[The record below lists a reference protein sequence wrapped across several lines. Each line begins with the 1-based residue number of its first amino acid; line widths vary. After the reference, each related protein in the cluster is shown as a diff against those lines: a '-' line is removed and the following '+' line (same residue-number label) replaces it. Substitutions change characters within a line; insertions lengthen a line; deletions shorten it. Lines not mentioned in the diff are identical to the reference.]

1 MSVVHSEQYFNAR
14 PAAETT
20 GKLHRASKSVE
31 ELGFWFFIVTI
42 AIFGCIQGNVGD
54 PSRSLLA
61 SLLCLFCFLRAL
73 SSLLSGSLRSSDPVL
88 ILPLVGIVGVAVL
101 QLLPFGSGL
110 VSKDPFET
118 RSFIVFFSTLILA
131 GESLRHLTNN
141 SRRLRMLVGTVI
153 VVGACSA
160 VYGIVRSFLFEPNEQ
175 YAQFA
180 NRNHYAV
187 LAEMATGLLLGSLT
201 KGQLPRIYRFVG
213 WLCLAII
220 LYSLLTAGSRGGL
233 ISLIAML
240 VFSVMLHTF
249 FSTSTAETPNIRPR
263 LKMKILGA
271 VSACVLIV
279 IVSVAAIGLIGGN
292 TVVTRFEQVR
302 DEVESQ
308 SDTRLNRGTIWNIT
322 LELIQERPVVGAG
335 FGAYAAAITPF
346 DHSNGTWPLE
356 QAHNEYLEILANGG
370 IVSLVFFGIFLFLV
384 ARRVLPGLQARDRL
398 RRATCFGAAVG
409 IFGVLVHSLVDF
421 GLHVPLNAIVFVVL
435 LVVATSGSN
444 QESPNPIQ

>member
-1 MSVVHSEQYFNAR
+1 MSVVHSEQYLNER
-14 PAAETT
+14 PAAAIA
-20 GKLHRASKSVE
+20 GRFSQASKRAE
-31 ELGFWFFIVTI
+31 ELAFWSFIITI
-42 AIFGCIQGNVGD
+42 AIFGYLQGNVGD

-61 SLLCLFCFLRAL
+61 FLLCFSCFLRTL
-73 SSLLSGSLRSSDPVL
+73 SSLLSGSFRVADPVL

-101 QLLPFGSGL
+101 QILPFRSGPI
-110 VSKDPFET
+110 SADPFET
-118 RSFIVFFSTLILA
+118 KAFIVFFSALILA

-141 SRRLRMLVGTVI
+141 PRRLRILVGTVI
-153 VVGACSA
+153 VVGSCSA
-160 VYGIVRSFLFEPNEQ
+160 VYGIVLSFLFEPNEQ

-187 LAEMATGLLLGSLT
+187 LAEMATGLLIGLLT
-201 KGQLPRIYRFVG
+201 KGQLPRIYRFAG
-213 WLCLAII
+213 LLCSAII
-220 LYSLLTAGSRGGL
+220 IYSLLTAGSRGGL

-240 VFSVMLHTF
+240 VFSVIAHTF
-249 FSTSTAETPNIRPR
+249 FSTSIAGTASIGPP

-279 IVSVAAIGLIGGN
+279 IVSVAAIGLVGGN

-322 LELIQERPVVGAG
+322 LELIQERPALGAG

-356 QAHNEYLEILANGG
+356 QAHSEYLEILANGG
-370 IVSLVFFGIFLFLV
+370 IVSFVFFGIFLILV
-384 ARRVLPGLQARDRL
+384 ARRVLPGLRARDRL
-398 RRATCFGAAVG
+398 ERATCFGATVG

-435 LVVATSGSN
+435 LVVATNGSN